1 MKKIFVVGGAGYIG
15 SHVVCCLLDQKFE
28 ITVFDNLSTGS
39 INNIFEGVKFIQGDI
54 LDYPALLDAL
64 KDKPYDGVVHLA
76 ALKAAGE
83 SMENPEAYAHQ
94 NISGTINLLNAISA
108 SGVRNIVFS
117 SSAAVYGSPQ
127 YLPLDEKHPTQPENF
142 YGFTKL
148 VIEELLDWYERLKG
162 LRYVSL
168 RYFNAAGYDLKQRV
182 TEVEKIAN
190 NLLPRVMEV
199 AVGLREEI
207 EIYGNDY
214 DTEDGS
220 CIRDYIHV
228 TDLARAHLLS
238 LQHLWNTEQSISVNL
253 GSEKGFSV
261 YHILQKARE
270 LTGQPIPSRV
280 VGRRKGD
287 PAVVIASSNLAG
299 EILGWEAVHSDMDTL
314 IRTMWQVYE
323 RKFGDSREASGS

>member
-15 SHVVCCLLDQKFE
+15 SHVVCCLLDQQFE

-39 INNIFEGVKFIQGDI
+39 INNIFEGVEFIEGDI
-54 LDYPALLDAL
+54 LDYPALLHAL
-64 KDKPYDGVVHLA
+64 EDKPYDGVIHLA

-83 SMENPEAYAHQ
+83 SMEKPEAYAHQ

-108 SGVRNIVFS
+108 SGTRNIVFS

-127 YLPLDEKHPTQPENF
+127 YLPLDEEHPTQPENF

-148 VIEELLDWYERLKG
+148 VMEDLLDWYNRLKG
-162 LRYVSL
+162 IRYVSL
-168 RYFNAAGYDLKQRV
+168 RYFNAAGYDQDHRV
-182 TEVEKIAN
+182 SEVEKIAN

-207 EIYGNDY
+207 EIYGDDY

-228 TDLARAHLLS
+228 TDLATAHLLS
-238 LQHLWNTEQSISVNL
+238 LQHLWNTGQSTRLNL

-261 YHILQKARE
+261 IHILERARE
-270 LTGQPIPSRV
+270 LTGKPIPSRV
-280 VGRRKGD
+280 VGRREGD

-299 EILGWEAVHSDMDTL
+299 EILGWEAVHSDTDTL
-314 IRTMWQVYE
+314 IKSMWQVYE
-323 RKFGDSREASGS
+323 KKFGHA

>member
-1 MKKIFVVGGAGYIG
+1 MEKIFVVGGAGYIG
-15 SHVVCCLLDQKFE
+15 SHVVCCLLDHNFE

-54 LDYPALLDAL
+54 LDYPVLFKALGDDA
-64 KDKPYDGVVHLA
+64 YDGVIHLA
-76 ALKAAGE
+76 GLKAAGE
-83 SMENPEAYAHQ
+83 SMDKPDAYAHQ
-94 NISGTINLLNAISA
+94 NISGTINLLNAMSN
-108 SGVRNIVFS
+108 SGTRDIVFS

-148 VIEELLDWYERLKG
+148 VIEDLLHWYEKLKG

-168 RYFNAAGYDLKQRV
+168 RYFNAAGYDLNHRV

-190 NLLPRVMEV
+190 NLLPRVMEA

-238 LQHLWNTEQSISVNL
+238 LQHLWKTNQSIRINL

-261 YHILQKARE
+261 IHILERARE
-270 LTGQPIPSRV
+270 LTGKPIPSRV

-299 EILGWEAVHSDMDTL
+299 EILGWEAVHSDTDTL
-314 IRTMWQVYE
+314 IKSMWQVYE
-323 RKFGDSREASGS
+323 KKFSNA